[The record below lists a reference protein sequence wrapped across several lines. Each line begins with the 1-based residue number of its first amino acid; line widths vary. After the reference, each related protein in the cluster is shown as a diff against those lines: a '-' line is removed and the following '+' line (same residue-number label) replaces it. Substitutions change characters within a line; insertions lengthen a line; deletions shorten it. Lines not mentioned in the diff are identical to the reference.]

1 MKHIGIR
8 DAKNNFSDVLV
19 QAKEA
24 PITITNH
31 GKPDS
36 VVMSYKHYRQL
47 AEHKTGL
54 DLFEGIDWS
63 SVDLEPHPRFEQ
75 REVELD

>member
-1 MKHIGIR
+1 MKRIGIR
-8 DAKNNFSDVLV
+8 EAKDNLSNVLI

-31 GKPDS
+31 GKPDA
-36 VVMSYKHYRQL
+36 VVMSYEYYQQL
-47 AEHKTGL
+47 AKHKTGL

-63 SVDLEPHPRFEQ
+63 DVDLEPHPAFEQ
-75 REVELD
+75 PEVDLD